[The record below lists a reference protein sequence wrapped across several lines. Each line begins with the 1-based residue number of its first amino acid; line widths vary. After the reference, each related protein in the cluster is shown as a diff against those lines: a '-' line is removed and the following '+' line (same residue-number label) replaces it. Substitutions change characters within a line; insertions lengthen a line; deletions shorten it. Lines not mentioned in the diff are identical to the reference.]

1 MGGAGVQIPTR
12 RASLS
17 IGPSLGSS
25 GLLSGIK
32 YRLGDVQYRADLANR
47 YESPSSVDE
56 TLALLASYREQA
68 RLIAGGTDLVLE
80 MRRGSRPEVEV
91 LVDISRVDGLDRI
104 EQDVGGG
111 HSPGAAGY
119 PRRCRRL
126 GDPLGSSASLG
137 AGVTGSGGASPSGP
151 LHGGGEPGDG
161 LLAVC
166 WIVAHGWGHSKW
178 FVSP

>member
-1 MGGAGVQIPTR
+1 MECLWVPREDTFDVRPVGGAGVQIPTR

-111 HSPGAAGY
+111 SFTWGRWLPTPMSS
-119 PRRCRRL
+119 PRRSFGIERFPWRRR
-126 GDPLGSSASLG
+126 
-137 AGVTGSGGASPSGP
+137 
-151 LHGGGEPGDG
+151 H
-161 LLAVC
+161 
-166 WIVAHGWGHSKW
+166 WKWGRLPFRPALRW
-178 FVSP
+178 WGTW

>member
-1 MGGAGVQIPTR
+1 MGCLWVPREDTFDVRPVGGAGVQIPHNHEGPHTP
-12 RASLS
+12 SILS
-17 IGPSLGSS
+17 TTSLGSTSS

-68 RLIAGGTDLVLE
+68 LLIAGGTDLVLE

-111 HSPGAAGY
+111 SFTWGRWLPTPMSS
-119 PRRCRRL
+119 PRRSFGIKRFPWRRR
-126 GDPLGSSASLG
+126 
-137 AGVTGSGGASPSGP
+137 
-151 LHGGGEPGDG
+151 H
-161 LLAVC
+161 
-166 WIVAHGWGHSKW
+166 WK
-178 FVSP
+178 